1 MITALGK
8 KINKT
13 TKASKILNTVKAT
26 IEVDQFDKTK
36 IITTDNW
43 LNFGIDKLDHH
54 ISGNLISV
62 DDLTVFAITYDG
74 NLGCMAE
81 HSTTLKVKLTNG
93 KIIEFSQ
100 ISNTDCGRN
109 ASAKF
114 MPLKKEQIKDP
125 NFKNL
130 MIENLTL
137 LEQYDWE
144 AIRIKGSEH
153 QIDIKPNL
161 SSEIEKPEQ
170 FFRQHLIAAD
180 QI

>member
-43 LNFGIDKLDHH
+43 LNLGIDKLDHH

-114 MPLKKEQIKDP
+114 MPLKKNK
-125 NFKNL
+125 
-130 MIENLTL
+130 
-137 LEQYDWE
+137 
-144 AIRIKGSEH
+144 
-153 QIDIKPNL
+153 
-161 SSEIEKPEQ
+161 
-170 FFRQHLIAAD
+170 
-180 QI
+180 

>member
-8 KINKT
+8 KINNT

-114 MPLKKEQIKDP
+114 MPFKKKQIKDP

-144 AIRIKGSEH
+144 VIRIKGSEH